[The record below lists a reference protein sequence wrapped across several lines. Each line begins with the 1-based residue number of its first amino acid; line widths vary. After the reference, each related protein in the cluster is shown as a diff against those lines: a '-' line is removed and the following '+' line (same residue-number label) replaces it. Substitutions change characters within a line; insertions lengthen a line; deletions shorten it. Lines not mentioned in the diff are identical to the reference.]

1 MLRFSVSLTRSKDF
15 DIASSTLTAPHLL
28 TSSLF
33 RPLDIGPLHL
43 ANRVVMAP
51 MTRQRSPG
59 GVPGLDVAEYYAR
72 RATGGVGLIITEGT
86 YVEHPSAGEH
96 ASVPRFYGEDALDGW
111 SRVVDAVHAGGSRII
126 PQLWHVGASR
136 KAGAPPFPDAPV
148 MSPSGLLLDGSP
160 IGEAGPVPGQR
171 DLDAVVKAFAD
182 GAADAYRL
190 GFDGV
195 ELHGAHGYLL
205 DSFLWAN
212 TNRRSDA
219 YGGDAYARTR
229 LAREIVAAVRE
240 ATSPEF
246 PIVLRMS
253 QWKSGA
259 YDARLAETPQELE
272 TILTPLADAGVDVFH
287 GSSRRY
293 WEPEFAGSSLNLAGW
308 MKKLTGRPAIS
319 VGSVGLDGHFL
330 DTFAGGTPSATG
342 IEQLLERLSADE
354 FDLIAVGRTLL
365 GDPAWAEK
373 IRTGRIDE
381 LTPFTPAALASL
393 T

>member
-96 ASVPRFYGEDALDGW
+96 AAVPRFYGQDALDGW
-111 SRVVDAVHAGGSRII
+111 SRVLDTVHAAGGRII

-136 KAGAPPFPDAPV
+136 KAGAPPFADAPV
-148 MSPSGLLLDGSP
+148 MSPSGLKLDGTP
-160 IGEAGPVPGQR
+160 IGDAGPVAHQR
-171 DLDAVVKAFAD
+171 DLDAVVQAFAD
-182 GAADAYRL
+182 AAAAAYRL

-195 ELHGAHGYLL
+195 ELHGAHGYLI

-212 TNRRSDA
+212 TNRRTDA
-219 YGGDAYARTR
+219 YGGDPYARTR
-229 LAREIVAAVRE
+229 LAREIITAVRK
-240 ATSPEF
+240 ATSREF

-272 TILTPLADAGVDVFH
+272 AILTPLVDAGVDVFH
-287 GSSRRY
+287 GSTRRY

-308 MKKLTGRPAIS
+308 MKKLTGHPTIS

-330 DTFAGGTPSATG
+330 DTFAGGMPSATG
-342 IEQLLERLSADE
+342 IDRLLERLGADE
-354 FDLIAVGRTLL
+354 FDLIAVGRALL
-365 GDPAWAEK
+365 GDPAWSEK

-381 LTPFTPAALASL
+381 LTPFTAAALTSL